1 MSGQPKRALL
11 NRRRRNPIRCG
22 RRFVMQRSKKR
33 PGCRQ
38 DRQISPRAGRRD
50 GPSRGKRP
58 GAKTVSKQNL
68 VTKRLV
74 DPTPATVRSRF
85 ENFLRLRTRPK
96 AAATAFHRRVE
107 RRPTDRRPSAPGH
120 SSGGGGAVFRTRA
133 NAGAGP
139 SRRRL
144 AGIPR
149 QGHRVGWK
157 QRAAPPASRNRGFEE
172 PRQAERD
179 RMSCREATLQGEAT
193 APVRTGAL
201 IGIGLHVG
209 MQRPGHDRRDG
220 CGGAT
225 ADARWAPVGGIR
237 PGRVIREAAVH
248 AVE

>member
-22 RRFVMQRSKKR
+22 RRFVMQCSKKR

-38 DRQISPRAGRRD
+38 DRQIPPRAGRRD

-133 NAGAGP
+133 STGAGP
-139 SRRRL
+139 SCRRL

-149 QGHRVGWK
+149 QGSSRRMENSVLYRRPPGIAALRNRAKRKGTGRPAGK
-157 QRAAPPASRNRGFEE
+157 QRFREKQPPRCE
-172 PRQAERD
+172 P
-179 RMSCREATLQGEAT
+179 G
-193 APVRTGAL
+193 P
-201 IGIGLHVG
+201 
-209 MQRPGHDRRDG
+209 
-220 CGGAT
+220 
-225 ADARWAPVGGIR
+225 
-237 PGRVIREAAVH
+237 
-248 AVE
+248 